1 MSHHS
6 CSELSS
12 TLHCSKND
20 IAQCFV
26 FKKGPKFT
34 DSFSI
39 FHWWNENVF
48 VQSFTLVARTEVEVC
63 PGRDRS
69 SLQQLPPFCPHRP
82 NHASPSQPWMTNYI
96 CSIMRMSDDPE
107 RWWWILLN
115 GFCIY
120 ATKRSFLCCLD
131 MLSQFAQVGDYSGNA
146 QNFKTQ
152 WGYGGHWQIFLLCS
166 FSFVM
171 EQFQVHISWVGNQ
184 PRGGHIRYRKQQPPT
199 DQHRRANSWIGWIFW
214 LPQYARQQQ
223 GAASPSQYL

>member
-1 MSHHS
+1 MCTQATMCTVHS
-6 CSELSS
+6 SPDQEYNAPLLQW
-12 TLHCSKND
+12 TVLYTALFQND
-20 IAQCFV
+20 IAQCVV
-26 FKKGPKFT
+26 FKKGPKFM

-69 SLQQLPPFCPHRP
+69 SLQQLPPFCPPRP

-120 ATKRSFLCCLD
+120 TTKRSFLCCLEV
-131 MLSQFAQVGDYSGNA
+131 LSQFALVGNDSGNA
-146 QNFKTQ
+146 QNFK
-152 WGYGGHWQIFLLCS
+152 
-166 FSFVM
+166 
-171 EQFQVHISWVGNQ
+171 N
-184 PRGGHIRYRKQQPPT
+184 
-199 DQHRRANSWIGWIFW
+199 
-214 LPQYARQQQ
+214 
-223 GAASPSQYL
+223 